1 MIYCKNTVACFTICI
16 KKNLTVIEKT
26 AIIGIIFI
34 INELTCDCNYNLTY
48 TSIQEKPMCGIVGY
62 CGPKRVV
69 QVVLEG
75 LRRLEYRGY
84 DSAGIVYL
92 QDGKLIKYRAEGK
105 LLNLENLLDDAIVA
119 PSHIG
124 LGHTRWATHGPPT
137 TENAHP
143 HSDCTGELVVVHNGI
158 IENYH
163 SLREELKGK
172 GHVFKSETDTEV
184 LAHLIE
190 EQLEDDLLEAV
201 KKCLELVEGSFAL
214 GVLWAGKPDTLIAAR
229 KHSPLVLGVS
239 DEVGMFMA
247 SDIPALLPYTNQV
260 VFLDDMEVAVL
271 TEDSFTIHSLETG
284 EEVEKVVQF
293 IEWNAAMAE
302 KAGYKHFMLKEIFEQ
317 PQAITNT
324 ISGRINPETGE
335 VNIPEVKLDR
345 DQIEQIDRIF
355 LVACGTSWHAA
366 LVAKYWLEKFA
377 RIPVEVD
384 IASEFRYRSLIIN
397 EKVMTIAISQ
407 SGETA
412 DTLAGIRLAREMGSK
427 VITICNV
434 VGSTMTREADGTVY
448 THAGPEIGVA
458 STKAFTSQL
467 AALFL
472 FTLFLAQKKETI
484 SPEMSKELG
493 KSLVDIGSV
502 VEKILP
508 QVREQIDAMIE
519 QYYDSRDFLFVGRG
533 LSFPI
538 ALEGALKLKE
548 ISYIHAEGY
557 ASGEL
562 KHGPI
567 ALIDKDMPI
576 MALVPQDDVYQK
588 SVSNIEEIKARQG
601 RLILI
606 GTEGDEHLPNITDD
620 IVYMPK
626 VHDEMNPILYT
637 IPAQLLSYEIA
648 TRRGCDVDQPRNLA
662 KSVTVE

>member
-1 MIYCKNTVACFTICI
+1 
-16 KKNLTVIEKT
+16 
-26 AIIGIIFI
+26 
-34 INELTCDCNYNLTY
+34 
-48 TSIQEKPMCGIVGY
+48 MCGIVGY
-62 CGPKRVV
+62 VGPKRVV
-69 QVVLEG
+69 PIVLEG

-92 QDGKLIKYRAEGK
+92 LDGKLVKHRCEGK
-105 LLNLENLLDDAIVA
+105 LSRLEAIIDEAVIA
-119 PSHIG
+119 PAYIG
-124 LGHTRWATHGPPT
+124 MGHTRWATHGAPT
-137 TENAHP
+137 IENAHP

-172 GHVFKSETDTEV
+172 GHTFTSETDTEV

-190 EQLEDDLLEAV
+190 QYLQDDLTQAV
-201 KKCLELVEGSFAL
+201 RDALAHVEGSYAL
-214 GVLWAGKPDTLIAAR
+214 GVFWAGQPDTLVAVR
-229 KHSPLVLGVS
+229 NQSPLVLGTHENGGS
-239 DEVGMFMA
+239 FLA
-247 SDIPALLPYTNQV
+247 SDIPALLPFTNKV
-260 VFLDDMEVAVL
+260 IFLEDEELAVL
-271 TEDSFTIHSLETG
+271 DNDSFHVSSLVTG
-284 EEVEKVVQF
+284 ESIEKEVT
-293 IEWNAAMAE
+293 IIDWNAAMAE

-335 VNIPEVKLDR
+335 IDLPEISLQPAEIDS
-345 DQIEQIDRIF
+345 IERIF

-366 LVAKYWLEKFA
+366 LVAKYWIEKWVG
-377 RIPVEVD
+377 IPVEVD
-384 IASEFRYRSLIIN
+384 IASEFRYRTLIIN
-397 EKVMTIAISQ
+397 PKVLTISISQ

-412 DTLAGIRLAREMGSK
+412 DTLAGIRRAKELGSK

-434 VGSTMTREADGTVY
+434 VGSTMTREAHGTVY

-458 STKAFTSQL
+458 STKAFISQL

-472 FTLFLAQKKETI
+472 FTLYLGQEKKTINDDKKFELAHGLIDIAAIVEQELPKVQNQV
-484 SPEMSKELG
+484 KEL
-493 KSLVDIGSV
+493 
-502 VEKILP
+502 
-508 QVREQIDAMIE
+508 IE
-519 QYYDSRDFLFVGRG
+519 TFYDCKDFLFVGRG
-533 LSFPI
+533 LNFPI

-567 ALIDKDMPI
+567 ALVDKDMPI
-576 MALVPQDDVYQK
+576 LALTPQDEVYQK
-588 SVSNIEEIKARQG
+588 CISNVEEIKARQG

-606 GTEGDEHLPNITDD
+606 GTLGDDHLRKITDD
-620 IVYMPK
+620 VIYLPK
-626 VHDEMNPILYT
+626 VHEEMNPILYT

-648 TRRGCDVDQPRNLA
+648 NRRGCDVDQPRNLA